1 MKWKIVADSGADI
14 RHLDSFS
21 DNIAYEVVPLILN
34 IGTETFYDTPDLD
47 IPHFLSQMENASQAS
62 TSACPSPETYA
73 EAYRGS
79 DNIICFTLSAGVSG
93 SYNSASLAK
102 EIILEENPS
111 AHIHIFDTHSA
122 GSEMDIL
129 ILKAAELI
137 EEGLEFDVLIEK
149 LETFHQDTNVNFLL
163 QSVDNLAKNGRL
175 PKFVAQMIGFLGI
188 RLIGKRSEQGTIEL
202 AQKSKGNKRAMNALL
217 EEMKKNGYQGGKVI
231 ISHVLNEELSLDF
244 EEILKTAFPNSEI
257 MIIPCS
263 GLCSFYAERSGL
275 IIGYYCK

>member
-1 MKWKIVADSGADI
+1 MKWKIVTDSGADI
-14 RHLDSFS
+14 QHLDSFS
-21 DNIAYEVVPLILN
+21 ENIAYEVVPLLLN

-62 TSACPSPETYA
+62 TSACPSPDTYA

-79 DNIICFTLSAGVSG
+79 EHIICFTLSAGVSG

-102 EIILEENPS
+102 EIFLEENPS
-111 AHIHIFDTHSA
+111 AQVHIFNTHSA
-122 GSEMDIL
+122 GSEMDLL

-137 EEGLEFDVLIEK
+137 GENKDFDTVIKELEI
-149 LETFHQDTNVNFLL
+149 FHQNTNVNFLL
-163 QSVDNLAKNGRL
+163 KSVDNLAKNGRL
-175 PKFVAQMIGFLGI
+175 PKIVSQMIGFLGI
-188 RLIGKRSEQGTIEL
+188 RLIGKRSDKGTIEL
-202 AQKSKGNKRAMNALL
+202 AQKAKGNKRALKALL

-244 EEILKTAFPNSEI
+244 EEILKNSFPNSEVL
-257 MIIPCS
+257 IIPCS

-275 IIGYYCK
+275 IIGYHCK